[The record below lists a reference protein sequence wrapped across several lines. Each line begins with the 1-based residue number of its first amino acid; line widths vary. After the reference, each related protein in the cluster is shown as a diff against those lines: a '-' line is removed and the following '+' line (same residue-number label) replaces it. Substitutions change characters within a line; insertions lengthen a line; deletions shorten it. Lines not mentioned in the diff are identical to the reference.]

1 MTVPFAIT
9 GLTIRQFLRSRA
21 LLVVVGIAFLSC
33 LFALIPRLVPEEQD
47 VRQLRLIFAEDIYLN
62 FVAAT
67 LLPLATLV
75 LATAAIGDE
84 IEDRTL
90 QYLALKPIS
99 RFTIVFQKFLAVLAV
114 VVPVIWA
121 GIALTWFIVSF
132 DHLDAMRDLLLPA
145 LLSSLVGILGFGS
158 LFMLLSMVIQ
168 RALLVGVFYVF
179 VWESA
184 LSRFLPGIRA
194 ISIRHYT
201 QSYFV
206 RLLDDRR
213 VTIGQLSAE
222 STVVITIAAI
232 CVISLLLGTWRLRR
246 MSLE

>member
-1 MTVPFAIT
+1 MTVPFPIT
-9 GLTIRQFLRSRA
+9 GLTVRQFLRSKS
-21 LLVVVGIAFLSC
+21 LYVVIGIAFLSC
-33 LFALIPRLVPEEQD
+33 LFAVIPRLVPEELS
-47 VRQLRLIFAEDIYLN
+47 VRELRSIFAEDIYLN
-62 FVAAT
+62 FIAAT

-75 LATAAIGDE
+75 LATAALGDE

-90 QYLALKPIS
+90 QYIALKPLS
-99 RFTIVFQKFLAVLAV
+99 RFTIVAQKFVAVLVVAV
-114 VVPVIWA
+114 PIIWA
-121 GIALTWFIVSF
+121 GIAATWLIVSSA
-132 DHLDAMRDLLLPA
+132 HIAEMRDLLLPA
-145 LLSSLVGILGFGS
+145 LLSSLVAIVGFGS

-201 QSYFV
+201 QSYFI
-206 RLLDDRR
+206 RLVDDRR
-213 VTIGQLSAE
+213 FTIAQLSSE
-222 STVVITIAAI
+222 STVVITIA
-232 CVISLLLGTWRLRR
+232 VIAGLSLLLGTWRLRR

>member
-1 MTVPFAIT
+1 MMVPFVIT
-9 GLTIRQFLRSRA
+9 GLTIRQFLRSKS
-21 LLVVVGIAFLSC
+21 LYVVIGIAFLSC
-33 LFALIPRLVPEEQD
+33 LFALIPRLVPAEQSI
-47 VRQLRLIFAEDIYLN
+47 RQLRLIFAEGIYLN
-62 FVAAT
+62 FFAAT

-90 QYLALKPIS
+90 QYLALKPVS
-99 RFTIVFQKFLAVLAV
+99 RFTIAFQKFLAVLVVAV
-114 VVPVIWA
+114 PIIWA
-121 GIALTWFIVSF
+121 GIAATWLIVSF
-132 DHLDAMRDLLLPA
+132 GHLDAMRDLLVPA
-145 LLSSLVGILGFGS
+145 LLSSLVAMLGFGS
-158 LFMLLSMVIQ
+158 LFMLLSLVIQ

-179 VWESA
+179 IWESA
-184 LSRFLPGIRA
+184 LSQFLPGIRA

-213 VTIGQLSAE
+213 VTIAQLSAE
-222 STVVITIAAI
+222 STVVITIATI
-232 CVISLLLGTWRLRR
+232 CVLALLLSTWRLRQ

>member
-1 MTVPFAIT
+1 MTVPFTIT
-9 GLTIRQFLRSRA
+9 GLTIRQFLRSKI
-21 LLVVVGIAFLSC
+21 LFVVIGIAFLSC
-33 LFALIPRLVPEEQD
+33 LFALIPRLVPEQPGIRD
-47 VRQLRLIFAEDIYLN
+47 LRAIFAEGIYLN

-90 QYLALKPIS
+90 QYIALKPIS
-99 RFTIVFQKFLAVLAV
+99 RFTIVLQKFLAVLVVAV
-114 VVPVIWA
+114 PIIWT
-121 GIALTWFIVSF
+121 GIALTWLIVSSA
-132 DHLDAMRDLLLPA
+132 HLEEMRDLLLPA
-145 LLSSLVGILGFGS
+145 LLSSLVAITGFGA

-179 VWESA
+179 VWESS
-184 LSRFLPGIRA
+184 LSAFLPGIRA

-201 QSYFV
+201 QSMFI

-213 VTIGQLSAE
+213 FTIAQLSAE

-232 CVISLLLGTWRLRR
+232 CVSSLLLCTWRLRR

>member
-1 MTVPFAIT
+1 MTVPFTIT
-9 GLTIRQFLRSRA
+9 GLTIRQFLRSKI
-21 LLVVVGIAFLSC
+21 LYVVIGIAFLSC
-33 LFALIPRLVPEEQD
+33 LFALIPRLVPEQPD
-47 VRQLRLIFAEDIYLN
+47 VRDLRSIFAENIFLN
-62 FVAAT
+62 FIAAT

-90 QYLALKPIS
+90 QYIALKPIS
-99 RFTIVFQKFLAVLAV
+99 RFTIVVQKFLAVLAV
-114 VVPVIWA
+114 AVPIIWT
-121 GIALTWFIVSF
+121 GIVLTWLIVSWGNIEE
-132 DHLDAMRDLLLPA
+132 MRDLLVPA
-145 LLSSLVGILGFGS
+145 LLASLVAIIGFGS

-194 ISIRHYT
+194 ISIRQYT
-201 QSYFV
+201 QSYFI
-206 RLLDDRR
+206 RLVDDRR
-213 VTIGQLSAE
+213 FTIPQLSSE
-222 STVVITIAAI
+222 STVVITIAVI
-232 CVISLLLGTWRLRR
+232 CAVSLLLCTWRLRR

>member
-1 MTVPFAIT
+1 MTVPFTIT
-9 GLTIRQFLRSRA
+9 GLTIRQFLRSKI
-21 LLVVVGIAFLSC
+21 LFVVIGIAFLSC
-33 LFALIPRLVPEEQD
+33 LFALIPRLVPEQSGIRD
-47 VRQLRLIFAEDIYLN
+47 LRSIFAEGIYLN

-90 QYLALKPIS
+90 QYIALKPIS
-99 RFTIVFQKFLAVLAV
+99 RFTIVLQKFLAVLVVAV
-114 VVPVIWA
+114 PIIWA
-121 GIALTWFIVSF
+121 GIALTWLIVSSA
-132 DHLDAMRDLLLPA
+132 HLDEMRDLLVPA
-145 LLSSLVGILGFGS
+145 LLSSLVAIIGFGS

-179 VWESA
+179 IWESS

-201 QSYFV
+201 QSYFI
-206 RLLDDRR
+206 RLVDDRR
-213 VTIGQLSAE
+213 FTIAQLSAE
-222 STVVITIAAI
+222 STVVITIAVVCI
-232 CVISLLLGTWRLRR
+232 VSLLLCTWRLRR

>member
-1 MTVPFAIT
+1 MTVPLTIT
-9 GLTIRQFLRSRA
+9 GLTVRQFLRSKA
-21 LLVVVGIAFLSC
+21 LYVVIGIAFLSC
-33 LFALIPRLVPEEQD
+33 LFALIPRLVPEQLDIRE
-47 VRQLRLIFAEDIYLN
+47 LRLIYAEYIYLN
-62 FVAAT
+62 FVSST

-75 LATAAIGDE
+75 LATAALGDE

-99 RFTIVFQKFLAVLAV
+99 RLTIVIQKFLAVLLV
-114 VVPVIWA
+114 VVPIVWA
-121 GIALTWFIVSF
+121 GIAITWLIVSF
-132 DHLDAMRDLLLPA
+132 GNIDAMQDLLLPS
-145 LLSSLVGILGFGS
+145 LLSSLVAVIGFGS

-168 RALLVGVFYVF
+168 RALLIEVFYVF
-179 VWESA
+179 VWESS

-194 ISIRHYT
+194 ISIRHYS

-213 VTIGQLSAE
+213 FTIPQLSAE
-222 STVVITIAAI
+222 STVVITVASI
-232 CVISLLLGTWRLRR
+232 CILSLLLCTWRLRQ

>member
-1 MTVPFAIT
+1 MTVPFTIT
-9 GLTIRQFLRSRA
+9 GLTIRQFLRSKI
-21 LLVVVGIAFLSC
+21 LYVVIGIAFLSC
-33 LFALIPRLVPEEQD
+33 LFALIPRLVPE
-47 VRQLRLIFAEDIYLN
+47 QLDLRELRSIFAENIFLN
-62 FVAAT
+62 FIAAT

-90 QYLALKPIS
+90 QYIALKPIS
-99 RFTIVFQKFLAVLAV
+99 RFTIVIQKFLAVLAV
-114 VVPVIWA
+114 AVPIIWA
-121 GIALTWFIVSF
+121 GIALTWLIVSWGRI
-132 DHLDAMRDLLLPA
+132 DEMRDLLVPA
-145 LLSSLVGILGFGS
+145 LLASLVAIIGFGS

-194 ISIRHYT
+194 ISIRQYT
-201 QSYFV
+201 QSYFI
-206 RLLDDRR
+206 RLVDDRR
-213 VTIGQLSAE
+213 FTIPQLSSE
-222 STVVITIAAI
+222 STVVITIAVI
-232 CVISLLLGTWRLRR
+232 CAVSLLLCTWRLRR